1 MPDATTP
8 RTFEVA
14 MEMEWAQARALM
26 LRKQAAYGAKNIEV
40 FGELGVL
47 VRASDKLE
55 RLKHLARRKFTRP
68 IQADA
73 DPDQADADPEWET
86 VEDTWRDLMN
96 YALIA
101 LMLRHGMWGLP
112 MEAEG
117 EEHPG
122 GGTAKTGLR
131 PLPPARPPETQ
142 LTIHGEYGHRDPATE
157 ERHD

>member
-1 MPDATTP
+1 MPQSIAREPGPQQGP
-8 RTFEVA
+8 RPTFERA
-14 MEMEWAQARALM
+14 LDAEWAQARALM
-26 LRKQAAYGAKNIEV
+26 VSKQVAYGSKNVEV
-40 FGELGVL
+40 FGELGIL

-55 RLKHLARRKFTRP
+55 RLKHLTATG
-68 IQADA
+68 A
-73 DPDQADADPEWET
+73 DPDWET

-101 LMLRHGMWGLP
+101 LMLRHGAWGLP

-122 GGTAKTGLR
+122 GGTAETGLR

-142 LTIHGEYGHRDPATE
+142 LTIHGECGHRDPATG

>member
-1 MPDATTP
+1 MPQSIAREPGPQQGPTP
-8 RTFEVA
+8 TFERA
-14 MEMEWAQARALM
+14 LDAEWAQARALM
-26 LRKQAAYGAKNIEV
+26 VRKNAAYGANNITA

-55 RLKHLARRKFTRP
+55 RLKTLTAAGT
-68 IQADA
+68 
-73 DPDQADADPEWET
+73 DPEWET

-117 EEHPG
+117 EVTP
-122 GGTAKTGLR
+122 
-131 PLPPARPPETQ
+131 
-142 LTIHGEYGHRDPATE
+142 
-157 ERHD
+157 